1 MLCTHKYGPIGPIY
15 TSLVHISTA
24 PSGSIQTR
32 AQHRTRLPYGPSV
45 QPTRATLGIWS
56 VRTHSLRYI
65 HLPHE
70 HSTRV
75 HTLAHIRALSHSK
88 SLSKIITQIVTSV
101 SFWVS
106 DILWIWLPPLLK
118 SKTKYQPFKQI
129 ELSWSFEHLGW
140 FHFSSGLHSY
150 EPCACSLS
158 HLCANSLPTLY

>member
-1 MLCTHKYGPIGPIY
+1 MMRCTHKYGPIGPIH

-32 AQHRTRLPYGPSV
+32 AQHRTRLS
-45 QPTRATLGIWS
+45 IWS
-56 VRTHSLRYI
+56 LSTANTRYTRHMVSRTHSLRYI
-65 HLPHE
+65 HLSHE

-101 SFWVS
+101 SIWVS
-106 DILWIWLPPLLK
+106 DLFKWLPPLLK
-118 SKTKYQPFKQI
+118 SNTKYQPFKQI